1 MKTHSFTLPNALR
14 TILIDTGG
22 AESATV
28 LLLVGAGS
36 RYENAKNNGI
46 AHFFEHMAFK
56 GSVKYPD
63 SFTISSTIDGMGGVF
78 NAFTSK
84 DHTGYWIKG
93 TADKTGLM
101 LDVLSDMIISAKLD
115 KDEIEKEKGVIVEEI
130 NMYEDM
136 PQHKVS
142 QVYDTVLYPNH
153 PLGMDI
159 AGTHDTV
166 KSFDRGV
173 FVDYIRKLYH
183 PDNAVLIVSGGI
195 ADKIKAIRDE
205 VANTFGHWD
214 NSSGALKQYDFEN
227 FQEVD
232 GKKKYT
238 LFKKDTEQAHFV
250 MGYTTDY
257 GFLDDQ
263 KYVLGV
269 LAGILGGGMS
279 SRLFVEIREKRGLC
293 YYVHTSRDMYAETGS
308 LVTSAGVRCDVKT
321 VNEALKLI
329 VEEHENIAL
338 GKDKDKLADEIIRVK
353 EMLKGRFLLSLEDS
367 QSVASFYGNKML
379 LEGKYIE
386 PKEVVQK
393 ILDVTIDDVIS
404 EAENVIKD
412 DKLRLAVI
420 GPFDETKIKI

>member
-1 MKTHSFTLPNALR
+1 
-14 TILIDTGG
+14 
-22 AESATV
+22 
-28 LLLVGAGS
+28 
-36 RYENAKNNGI
+36 
-46 AHFFEHMAFK
+46 
-56 GSVKYPD
+56 
-63 SFTISSTIDGMGGVF
+63 
-78 NAFTSK
+78 
-84 DHTGYWIKG
+84 
-93 TADKTGLM
+93 M

-115 KDEIEKEKGVIVEEI
+115 KTEIEKEKGVIVEEI

-136 PQHKVS
+136 QQHKVS
-142 QVYDTVLYPNH
+142 QVYDAILYPNH

-166 KSFDRGV
+166 RSFDRQV
-173 FVDYIRKLYH
+173 FVDYINKLYH
-183 PDNAVLIVSGGI
+183 PDNSVLVISGGI
-195 ADKIKAIRDE
+195 GDKIKTIRDE
-205 VANTFGHWD
+205 VANTFGQWES
-214 NSSGALKQYDFEN
+214 SSGALKQYDFEN
-227 FQEVD
+227 YQEVD
-232 GKKKYT
+232 AKKKYSV
-238 LFKKDTEQAHFV
+238 FKKNTEQAHFV

-257 GFLDDQ
+257 GFLDDK

-293 YYVHTSRDMYAETGS
+293 YYVHTSRDMYSETGS
-308 LVTSAGVRCDVKT
+308 LVTSAGVRCDIAT

-329 VEEHENIAL
+329 VEEHQNISI
-338 GKDKDKLADEIIRVK
+338 GKDKDKLIEEIARVK

-379 LEGKYIE
+379 LEGKYVD

-404 EAENVIKD
+404 EAEKVVKD

-420 GPFDETKIKI
+420 GPFDEAQIKI